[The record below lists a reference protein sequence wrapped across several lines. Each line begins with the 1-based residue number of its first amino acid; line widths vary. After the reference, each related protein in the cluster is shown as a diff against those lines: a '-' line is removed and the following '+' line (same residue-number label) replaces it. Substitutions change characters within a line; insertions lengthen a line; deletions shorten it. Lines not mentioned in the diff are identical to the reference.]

1 MSNQKIWCSLQ
12 QDGVKTLLS
21 LLSSSRHQKFVSLVK
36 PFFEPLLKEVAEISL
51 NEGTHSLIYEFHSL
65 FFSLYFDHVVF
76 SDLTYRISCAWL
88 RLGGLRFQLLLACDD
103 LDPAIKYWSKYQKL
117 VDKCK
122 SLGLENEVSFSVHFD
137 YFLSASLFFTLL
149 FFYYMI
155 HSSIQPM
162 MSKLGQVETVSG
174 QPFQNHTNCNVVWKH
189 GAPLF
194 LPAVLTVSESD

>member
-1 MSNQKIWCSLQ
+1 M
-12 QDGVKTLLS
+12 KTLLS
-21 LLSSSRHQKFVSLVK
+21 LLSSSGHQKFVSLVK

-51 NEGTHSLIYEFHSL
+51 NQGTHSLVYEFHSL

-137 YFLSASLFFTLL
+137 LRILEIIFSQLL
-149 FFYYMI
+149 F
-155 HSSIQPM
+155 SSLCYSSTI
-162 MSKLGQVETVSG
+162 
-174 QPFQNHTNCNVVWKH
+174 
-189 GAPLF
+189 
-194 LPAVLTVSESD
+194 